1 MNFYD
6 VERFAQY
13 HTTRLHKEAAVAAVV
28 RALGAGNAGQ
38 GIARALRRLAERLD
52 DGGLTPATPAF
63 DVTQPLVSLARRA
76 A

>member
-13 HTTRLHKEAAVAAVV
+13 HTSRLHKEAAVVAVV
-28 RALGAGNAGQ
+28 KAGGGRSVAHGA
-38 GIARALRRLAERLD
+38 ARALRRLAERLE
-52 DGGLTPATPAF
+52 GERVIGAPAF
-63 DVTQPLVSLARRA
+63 DVAQPLVSLAQRA

>member
-28 RALGAGNAGQ
+28 RVVGTRNAGQ

-52 DGGLTPATPAF
+52 GGAPALATPAV
-63 DVTQPLVSLARRA
+63 DVAQPLVSLARRA